1 MFRLP
6 LPFWCV
12 LLLAACVSSLKA
24 GAQQLPAYEDS
35 IVAQFNVLKGAKDD
49 ASRDAASESMKA
61 LFARALNEADAFTY
75 PFSRLS
81 FSNLTSSDQR
91 VRIINWN
98 VPHDDGT
105 FSYAAFVLIKDLK
118 SDGFSWIELED
129 QQRDPDKADTK
140 YMTADKWMGALYYE
154 IIPLTTKKRKPADTY
169 VLLGWDGKDFMTTR
183 KFIDAMTIQGKDKVR
198 FGAPIFETPTGAR
211 KRIIFEYSEDVS
223 ASVRYYPKKQ
233 CIVVDHLSPKNPM
246 MEGVYSEYGPDGSYD
261 LYQLEGG
268 KWKLYENID
277 ISKFA
282 ESDDRPYADPRRRGR
297 R

>member
-1 MFRLP
+1 MNRTL
-6 LPFWCV
+6 LI
-12 LLLAACVSSLKA
+12 LLLNLGFFPAVSV
-24 GAQQLPAYEDS
+24 AQQLPAYEDS
-35 IVAQFNVLKGAKDD
+35 IVAQFNVLKAAKDD
-49 ASRDAASESMKA
+49 ATRTAASEEMKG
-61 LFARALNEADAFTY
+61 LFTRALNEADAFTY
-75 PFSRLS
+75 PFSRLT

-118 SDGFSWIELED
+118 SEAFSWVELED

-169 VLLGWDGKDFMTTR
+169 VLLGWDGKDFLTTR
-183 KFIDAMTIQGKDKVR
+183 KFIDAITIQGKDKVR

-282 ESDDRPYADPRRRGR
+282 ESDDRPYADPRSRRR

>member
-1 MFRLP
+1 MMNRN
-6 LPFWCV
+6 
-12 LLLAACVSSLKA
+12 LLLLLCAWCLIPTVSV
-24 GAQQLPAYEDS
+24 AQQLPAYEDS

-61 LFARALNEADAFTY
+61 LFALALNEPDAFTY

-105 FSYAAFVLIKDLK
+105 FSYAAFVLIKDSK
-118 SDGFSWIELED
+118 SESFSWIELED

-198 FGAPIFETPTGAR
+198 FGAPIFETPTGSR

-223 ASVRYYPKKQ
+223 ASVRHYPKKQ

-282 ESDDRPYADPRRRGR
+282 ESDDRPYADPRRRR
-297 R
+297 RR